1 VKVLVTFALE
11 SEFAPWRKL
20 RGFKRVSIAAWDRSY
35 RAQVGSANVRVLITG
50 VGRFAAQRSMARAF
64 TDLPTDVCISSGLAG
79 SLRSTYRLG
88 EVLAARATCEA
99 SGEHIVYSHS
109 ELLADAVQLGATRV
123 ERLIVSEEVVGSA
136 DEKQSLGAFGDAID
150 MESLYVLAASA
161 HNAIPAIAVRAI
173 SDGTESNLPLDFNRV
188 FDDRG
193 AVSVPKVIGQLLAH
207 PQRVGG
213 LLRIARQSQ
222 RAASALAAFL
232 DAYVQEIGHDPL
244 FEVSKADAIAV

>member
-1 VKVLVTFALE
+1 
-11 SEFAPWRKL
+11 
-20 RGFKRVSIAAWDRSY
+20 
-35 RAQVGSANVRVLITG
+35 
-50 VGRFAAQRSMARAF
+50 
-64 TDLPTDVCISSGLAG
+64 
-79 SLRSTYRLG
+79 
-88 EVLAARATCEA
+88 
-99 SGEHIVYSHS
+99 
-109 ELLADAVQLGATRV
+109 VQLGATRV

-150 MESLYVLAASA
+150 MESLYVLAASV

-193 AVSVPKVIGQLLAH
+193 AVSAPKVIGQLLAH

-232 DAYVQEIGHDPL
+232 DAYVQEISHDPL
-244 FEVSKADAIAV
+244 FEISKADAIAV